1 MSTIKKVDRKII
13 DSCRKYAVP
22 VARISLFIIFFWFGF
37 LKVLLM
43 SPAAG
48 LVAALQVQILPFL
61 EPTTFVV
68 ILGLGEMLIGILFL
82 FPKLTRA
89 AILILVLHMFT
100 TILPLFFLPEIAW
113 QAFLVPTL
121 EGQYIIKNV
130 ALVALALQ
138 VGISLQPMD
147 ECEIPAKKV

>member
-1 MSTIKKVDRKII
+1 
-13 DSCRKYAVP
+13 
-22 VARISLFIIFFWFGF
+22 
-37 LKVLLM
+37 M